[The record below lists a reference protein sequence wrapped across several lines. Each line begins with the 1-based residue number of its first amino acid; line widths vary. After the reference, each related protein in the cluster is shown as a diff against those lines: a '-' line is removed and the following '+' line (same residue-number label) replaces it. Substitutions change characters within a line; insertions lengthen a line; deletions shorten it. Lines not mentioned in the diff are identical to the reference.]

1 MFLQVLVQGPELV
14 KEAHA
19 VWMSNWRRG
28 MWMWGRRSDLAKGGD
43 GISANQKRPDAKCQ
57 GLLSIK
63 DKMLRLP
70 EQDPSSH
77 QWPFSM
83 P

>member
-1 MFLQVLVQGPELV
+1 
-14 KEAHA
+14 
-19 VWMSNWRRG
+19 
-28 MWMWGRRSDLAKGGD
+28 MWMWGRRYDLAKGGD
-43 GISANQKRPDAKCQ
+43 GISANQKCPDAKYQ

-63 DKMLRLP
+63 DKVLHLP

>member
-1 MFLQVLVQGPELV
+1 
-14 KEAHA
+14 
-19 VWMSNWRRG
+19 
-28 MWMWGRRSDLAKGGD
+28 MWMWGRRYDLAKGGD
-43 GISANQKRPDAKCQ
+43 GISANQKRPDAKYQ

-63 DKMLRLP
+63 DKVLRLP